1 MTAEQYRRNGI
12 SSTGSAP
19 SVSTGYTPMA
29 SVPDGGILISSSS
42 ELEEALRTGSTTASG
57 EVVNAETAMRVATVF
72 GCVRIRS
79 SAVATTPIKLM
90 RRVDARTREDADDL
104 ELWSVLTRRP
114 NKWQKPAVFKRMMQA
129 HVLLRGNAYAAIVR
143 GALGG
148 VQALIPLHPDRVD
161 VKQREDLSLEYTWTR
176 KDGRQVKFDQRD
188 VLHLLNL
195 TLDGVRGVTPL
206 AYARETI
213 GQAIAMERHGSNVFK
228 NGAQVSGALTTT
240 QKLSPEARD
249 RLQESADRYRSG
261 GENAGRIIVLEQ
273 GLDYKAIALNQEDA
287 EWIESKKLSRSEI
300 CMFFGVP
307 PSMIGDNS
315 GSDSNW
321 GTGLE
326 QKATAF
332 RIYCL
337 EDDYVMWEEA
347 LTADCVDDLKVYA
360 RFNRNAVARADMK
373 TRWASYIAALQ
384 WGVYSPNEVR
394 ALEDENPREG
404 GDIYYPPPNT
414 AGKTG
419 LDDNDDE
426 KEPKDA

>member
-1 MTAEQYRRNGI
+1 
-12 SSTGSAP
+12 
-19 SVSTGYTPMA
+19 
-29 SVPDGGILISSSS
+29 
-42 ELEEALRTGSTTASG
+42 
-57 EVVNAETAMRVATVF
+57 MRVAAVF

-90 RRVDARTREDADDL
+90 RRVDARTRVEADDL
-104 ELWSVLTRRP
+104 QLWSVLSRRP

-143 GALGG
+143 TALGD
-148 VQALIPLHPDRVD
+148 VQALVPLHPDRVQ
-161 VKQREDLSLEYTWTR
+161 VKQRDDLSLAYTWTR
-176 KDGRQVKFDQRD
+176 KDGRQIPFEQRD
-188 VLHLLNL
+188 ILHLLTL
-195 TLDGVRGVTPL
+195 TLDGVKGVTPL

-213 GQAIAMERHGSNVFK
+213 GQALAMERHGSNVFK
-228 NGAQVSGALTTT
+228 NGAQVSGVLSTE
-240 QKLSPEARD
+240 QKLSDPAFA
-249 RLQESADRYRSG
+249 RLQGSLEKYRSD
-261 GENAGRIIVLEQ
+261 GENSGKFIVLEE
-273 GLDYKAIALNQEDA
+273 GLNYKSIALTQEDA
-287 EWIESKKLSRSEI
+287 EWIDSKKLSRSEI

-307 PSMIGDNS
+307 PSMIGDNT

-347 LTADCVDDLKVYA
+347 LTADCIEDPKVYA
-360 RFNRNAVARADMK
+360 RFNRNAVARADLK
-373 TRWASYIAALQ
+373 ARWASYVQALQ
-384 WGVYSPNEVR
+384 WGVFSPNEVR
-394 ALEDENPREG
+394 ALEDENPRDG

-414 AGKTG
+414 AGKSG
-419 LDDNDDE
+419 LDNDDDE